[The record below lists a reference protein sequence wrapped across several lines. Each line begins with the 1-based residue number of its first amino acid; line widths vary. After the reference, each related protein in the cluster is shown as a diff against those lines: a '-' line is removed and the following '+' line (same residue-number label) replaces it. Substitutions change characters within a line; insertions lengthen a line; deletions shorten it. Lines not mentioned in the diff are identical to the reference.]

1 MRYLG
6 MLLAFMFMS
15 TSLLFGDPAAIPQA
29 ATGAAAK
36 DTPAVDRQAIADALR
51 PSLVIVEIRLK
62 EDRGT
67 LPQGFIRGR
76 SGFSGYFARYIE
88 EERPLELPGYLV
100 APQSVIVTDPE
111 LPARFISS
119 IKVRSLAGTPSD
131 ARVDATPSQWLTEDR
146 GMVLTLAASLPA
158 PAKPLTFL
166 ADGAKPAPPLSAV
179 QTGDSGGL
187 WALRVTT
194 FEERFALEFA
204 GPGPIPIAGST
215 GDAIIVDS
223 TGAVVRAELSGRR
236 LASSTLSPNPAE
248 WPHVSAA
255 QMAEALKAVGQT
267 INESILRT
275 TLHFRSPRKGTPGSR
290 GMFGS
295 DDSQVAT
302 ELEALSVVLADG
314 NILVIASIP
323 PAVTARLER
332 IEVTDASNTSHEAEF
347 VATLRDWGALIA
359 KPKDPISTGIALS
372 TSDLSELRNRL
383 LLASSVRVIG
393 RNRVSDPMH
402 LRLGAFEPGWK
413 GIRFPTGLSEEDT
426 AFIFAPDNTLAALPI
441 AKREQPGGRDR
452 FRGGPDGGINATP
465 ASVIAATLAT
475 LATLDEAKDPTNIP
489 LTEDEE
495 SRSGWLGVL
504 MQPLEAELARAN
516 GMAEVSR
523 DGEFGG
529 LVTFVYPDSPAAKAD
544 IQPGD
549 ILLTVT
555 TPRRDRPMEIAVG
568 RDDLGYMGVFPW
580 ERLDEL
586 PEEYYDQIPAPWP
599 PIGDTL
605 NTTLT
610 ELGIG
615 STYSLEFGRDGETV
629 TKALTVEQSPPH
641 YGNAPKFEAKAMGM
655 TVRDLTLEV
664 RQYLNLGPDAPGV
677 VVSKL
682 EPGQRASVAGMR
694 PFEIITQVDDQ
705 PITNAEEFGK
715 AIEGKTDMKFAVKR
729 AQKERVVKVSVE
741 KGAGDTAAQP
751 TEKPAE

>member
-15 TSLLFGDPAAIPQA
+15 TSLLVGAPAVVQD
-29 ATGAAAK
+29 AAAK
-36 DTPAVDRQAIADALR
+36 DAPAVDRKAIAEALR

-67 LPQGFIRGR
+67 MPQGFIRGR
-76 SGFSGYFARYIE
+76 TGFSGYFARYIE

-100 APQSVIVTDPE
+100 APQSVMVTDPE
-111 LPARFISS
+111 LPARFIAS
-119 IKVRSLAGTPSD
+119 IKVRSLAGTPSE
-131 ARVDATPSQWLTEDR
+131 ARVDATPSQWLTEDG
-146 GMVLTLAASLPA
+146 GMVLTLAAPLPA

-166 ADGAKPAPPLSAV
+166 ADGAKPAPPLSTV

-187 WALRVTT
+187 WALRVTS
-194 FEERFALEFA
+194 FEERFAVEFA
-204 GPGPIPIAGST
+204 GPGPVPISGST
-215 GDAIIVDS
+215 GDAIVVDS

-236 LASSTLSPNPAE
+236 LASSTLAPNPAQ
-248 WPHVSAA
+248 WPHMTAA
-255 QMAEALKAVGQT
+255 AMTEALKGIEQT
-267 INESILRT
+267 INASVLRT
-275 TLHFRSPRKGTPGSR
+275 TLHFRSPRKGSARSR
-290 GMFGS
+290 GMFDS
-295 DDSQVAT
+295 DEAQVAT
-302 ELEALSVVLADG
+302 ELEALSIVLADG

-332 IEVTDASNTSHEAEF
+332 IEVSDASNTPHEAEF
-347 VATLRDWGALIA
+347 VATLRDWGALVA
-359 KPKDPISTGIALS
+359 KPKQPISSGVALS

-393 RNRVSDPMH
+393 RKRVSDAMH
-402 LRLGAFEPGWK
+402 LRLGTFEPGWK
-413 GIRFPTGLSEEDT
+413 GIRFPTGLSEEDS
-426 AFIFAPDNTLAALPI
+426 AFIFAPDNTLAAFPV
-441 AKREQPGGRDR
+441 AKREQPGGRER
-452 FRGGPDGGINATP
+452 FRGGPDGGVSATP
-465 ASVIAATLAT
+465 ASVIAATLAK
-475 LATLDEAKDPTNIP
+475 LDEAKDPTNIP
-489 LTEDEE
+489 LTEEEE

-516 GMAEVSR
+516 GVAEVSR

-580 ERLDEL
+580 ERLDDL

-599 PIGDTL
+599 PIEDTL
-605 NTTLT
+605 NMTLT

-615 STYSLEFGRDGETV
+615 STYSLELGRNGQTL
-629 TKALTVEQSPPH
+629 TKALTVDQSPPH